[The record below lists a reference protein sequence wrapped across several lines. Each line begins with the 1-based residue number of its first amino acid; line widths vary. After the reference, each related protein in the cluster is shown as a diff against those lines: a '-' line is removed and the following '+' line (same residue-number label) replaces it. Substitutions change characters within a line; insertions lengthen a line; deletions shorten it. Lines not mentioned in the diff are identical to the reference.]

1 MTEQAESAPTR
12 RAVLDLLKRN
22 GEQTVAQLGAALGLS
37 GVAVR
42 RHLEALEPIGLVRQT
57 PRPQG
62 RGRPAYVYALTEMG
76 HDLFPRNYHQ
86 LVAQLLEAATSELGP
101 DAVVRLF
108 DPRQHELAELYAG
121 RPKGRPL
128 PELARALAA
137 IQDEN
142 GYMADCS
149 SAGDGRFVVSEHNCA
164 IARVAG
170 AWPTACAHELALFR
184 QLAGPEVE
192 VERVAHIQ
200 AGDPVCAYVLRAAER
215 DRGAAGGRIADG
227 RVTAIADR
235 RPGATE
241 LRVAVDGEAGEV
253 AAISYDQL
261 TGPVEGGG
269 RARGGDAH
277 AA

>member
-22 GEQTVAQLGAALGLS
+22 GEQTAAQLGAALGVS

-42 RHLEALEPIGLVRQT
+42 RHLEVLEHVGLVQQT
-57 PRPQG
+57 TRPQG
-62 RGRPAYVYALTEMG
+62 RGRPAYVYALTEGG

-86 LVAQLLEAATSELGP
+86 LAAPPPGAAPADLGP
-101 DAVVRLF
+101 EAVERLF
-108 DPRQHELAELYAG
+108 APRQQELAELYAG
-121 RPKGRPL
+121 RTKGRPL

-170 AWPTACAHELALFR
+170 AWPTA
-184 QLAGPEVE
+184 
-192 VERVAHIQ
+192 
-200 AGDPVCAYVLRAAER
+200 
-215 DRGAAGGRIADG
+215 
-227 RVTAIADR
+227 
-235 RPGATE
+235 
-241 LRVAVDGEAGEV
+241 
-253 AAISYDQL
+253 
-261 TGPVEGGG
+261 
-269 RARGGDAH
+269 
-277 AA
+277 